1 MHNAPTLLF
10 GASRGNRYRK
20 IGARFRIDFFQLV
33 LRGGKMAFWELL
45 HKPPYCSEHFL
56 RDFISSGRHPLKIK
70 AEGSRYETYVCRAGA
85 DAVTWTK
92 DGTTHR
98 I

>member
-1 MHNAPTLLF
+1 MPPPCFSALQ
-10 GASRGNRYRK
+10 GAIATEKSVHE
-20 IGARFRIDFFQLV
+20 FRIDFFQLV

-92 DGTTHR
+92 DDTTHR